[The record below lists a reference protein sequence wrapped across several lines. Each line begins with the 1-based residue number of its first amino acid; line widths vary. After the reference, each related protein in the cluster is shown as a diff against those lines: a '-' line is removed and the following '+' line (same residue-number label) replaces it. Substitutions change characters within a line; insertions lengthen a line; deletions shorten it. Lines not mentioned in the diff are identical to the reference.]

1 MLQRRLFLFARLGAR
16 DRQDARRIAVGE
28 ELHHLAARRLIWR
41 HRAKR
46 HHWDQ
51 CKVTRIHA
59 VKGWESRAQESHPGD
74 GARHRFGA
82 RINKRFRCW
91 EKRLDE
97 FAE

>member
-16 DRQDARRIAVGE
+16 DRQDARRIVVCE
-28 ELHHLAARRLIWR
+28 VLHHLPTRRLIGR
-41 HRAKR
+41 HRTQC
-46 HHWDQ
+46 HEWDQ

-59 VKGWESRAQESHPGD
+59 VERRKARAQQAHPGD

-82 RINKRFRCW
+82 RIY
-91 EKRLDE
+91 KRLRRWEERLNE